1 MLIISLEERI
11 LVIVSI
17 SQVLG
22 TTHILLHL
30 WIFPFLPSEV
40 PVPITLSVV

>member
-11 LVIVSI
+11 LVIVSS

-22 TTHILLHL
+22 TTYILLHL
-30 WIFPFLPSEV
+30 WIFPFLPSEA
-40 PVPITLSVV
+40 PITITLSDV